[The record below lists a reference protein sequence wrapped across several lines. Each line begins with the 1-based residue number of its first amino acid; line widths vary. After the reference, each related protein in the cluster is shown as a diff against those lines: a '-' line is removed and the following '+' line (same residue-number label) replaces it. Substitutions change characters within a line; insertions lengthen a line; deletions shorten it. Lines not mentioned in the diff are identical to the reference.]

1 MISYDMDPYY
11 HTLWDTKTGE
21 KPFDVRTLTLRS
33 FLSMVRKRFCTNKEM
48 RFFEPLAA
56 LYEPPLYNSL
66 IRSMKIIHSM
76 SHTPSLDRN
85 VA

>member
-33 FLSMVRKRFCTNKEM
+33 FLSMVQRNPLIV
-48 RFFEPLAA
+48 EP
-56 LYEPPLYNSL
+56 
-66 IRSMKIIHSM
+66 
-76 SHTPSLDRN
+76 
-85 VA
+85 

>member
-33 FLSMVRKRFCTNKEM
+33 FLSMVKEK
-48 RFFEPLAA
+48 E
-56 LYEPPLYNSL
+56 YNYN
-66 IRSMKIIHSM
+66 ITRHKIDDI
-76 SHTPSLDRN
+76 PVLELQ
-85 VA
+85 